1 MNIPS
6 LEPVYRTFMGLFRVL
21 SLVFFGVAPLA
32 AQAPR
37 PIAFSDFNTWRSIQ
51 SQELSPDGKYLAYAL
66 MPQVG
71 DGEAVLRE
79 LATGRET
86 RFPIGAMPPPATD
99 GEGEDGPPPPRGPR
113 VDFSGDSRYLFV
125 TSYPAKAASDQ
136 AKRDKKPAPPN
147 GLVIVEVGAGRL
159 TRIEDVQSFGFP
171 EEVTNAVAYRR
182 SGKGATELVVRSLP
196 SNAERKFADVNEY
209 SFTRDGA
216 LLAIA
221 TKDAVKI
228 LTPEVVT
235 ITTASGS
242 YAKLTWDEA
251 QNQLAFVTKTA
262 LYGWKRGQATAAEW
276 RRGSISDR
284 ANLLFSRDGARV
296 FFNTV
301 PERPKRPAAD
311 PTEEKAV
318 FDLWHYQDDR
328 VQTIQKVRAE
338 QERNRSYRAVFS
350 ILDEKFTQLATPD
363 LQEVTPSEDGLVAV
377 GVDDQPYRKDN
388 DYSDRYS
395 DFWLLNTVTGDR
407 SLIVQRA
414 AGTPSLSPDGK
425 FAVYYSGG
433 HWWVI
438 NVATNTFTNLTA
450 HLPIRFRNELH
461 DSPGGGASYGQVGWT
476 KDSRYFLAYDRYDI
490 WALTPDALSARNLTE
505 GEGRKQKIQFRLV
518 RLRTD
523 RRNRHLDP
531 AEPLLLR
538 AENEVT
544 RETGFYRDALAGEA
558 PPQKILMAAK
568 SFRAPVKA
576 KDADVLL
583 LAASSFAEYPDLLI
597 TDSSLAKL
605 DKVTRA
611 NPQQAQMAWGTAEL
625 MKFTNLN
632 GVPLQGVLV
641 KPPGFDPA
649 KKYPLMVYIYERL
662 SQTLHTFYDPAPSH
676 RVNPA
681 VYASNGYVVLMP
693 DIAYT
698 IGYPGQS
705 GMNAVMPAVQ
715 KVVDEGYIDE
725 ARIGIQGHSWG
736 GYQIAYMVTKTNR
749 FRAAAPG
756 ALVGNMFA
764 AYSGIR
770 YGTGVPR
777 QFQYERTQSRIG
789 GTPWQYPLRFLE
801 NSPVFTADR
810 VQTPILMLHN
820 DGDDAVPWTQG
831 IEFFLALR
839 RLDKEAYFFNYNG
852 EPHGIRKR
860 ANQMDY
866 ALRLFQFFGHYL
878 KNEPKPKWM
887 EKGIPYIE
895 RDRPEHQA
903 TSAQ

>member
-1 MNIPS
+1 
-6 LEPVYRTFMGLFRVL
+6 MGLLRVFSVFVF
-21 SLVFFGVAPLA
+21 SLASAV

-37 PIAFSDFNTWRSIQ
+37 PIDFKDFDSWRSIQ
-51 SQELSPDGKYLAYAL
+51 SQELSRDGKYLAYCL
-66 MPQVG
+66 IPQSG
-71 DGEAVLRE
+71 DGEAVVRE
-79 LATGRET
+79 LSTGREI
-86 RFPIGAMPPPATD
+86 RVPIGAMPPPATD

-113 VDFSGDSRYLFV
+113 MDFSGDGRYVFV
-125 TSYPAKAASDQ
+125 TSYPPKAAAAQ

-147 GLVIVEVGAGRL
+147 GLVIIEVASGQL
-159 TRIEDVQSFGFP
+159 TRIEDVQSFAFP
-171 EEVTNAVAYRR
+171 EDVTNAIAFRR
-182 SGKGATELVVRSLP
+182 TGKGPTELVVHSLP
-196 SNAERKFADVNEY
+196 GHTERKFADVNEY
-209 SFTRDGA
+209 SFTRDGKI
-216 LLAIA
+216 LAIA
-221 TKDAVKI
+221 TKDAVKV
-228 LTPEVVT
+228 LNPEVQT
-235 ITTASGS
+235 ITTATGS

-251 QNQLAFVTKTA
+251 QNQLAFVTRQA
-262 LYGWKRGQATAAEW
+262 LFGWKRGQATANQWHRAT
-276 RRGSISDR
+276 ISER
-284 ANLLFSRDGARV
+284 ANLLFARDGSRV

-301 PERPKRPAAD
+301 PERPKRPEPDLA
-311 PTEEKAV
+311 EEKAV

-350 ILDEKFTQLATPD
+350 ILDKKFLQLAAKD
-363 LQEVTPSEDGLVAV
+363 LPEVTPSEDGLVAV

-395 DFWLLNTVTGDR
+395 DFWLLNAVTGER
-407 SLIVQRA
+407 SLIVQRS

-425 FAVYYSGG
+425 FATYYSFGN
-433 HWWVI
+433 WWVI
-438 NVATNTFTNLTA
+438 NVATNTVTNLTA
-450 HLPIRFRNELH
+450 HLKVRFRNELH
-461 DSPGGGASYGQVGWT
+461 DSPGGAASYGQVGWT
-476 KDSRYFLAYDRYDI
+476 KDSRHFLVYDRYDI
-490 WALTPDALSARNLTE
+490 WALTPDASAAKNLTE
-505 GEGRKQKIQFRLV
+505 GEGRKQQIQFRLV
-518 RLRTD
+518 RLRND
-523 RRNRHLDP
+523 PRDRHLDP

-544 RETGFYRDALAGEA
+544 RESGFYRDSFTGDT

-568 SFRAPVKA
+568 NFRAPVKA

-583 LAASSFAEYPDLLI
+583 LSASSFTEFPDLLI
-597 TDSSLAKL
+597 TDSSFAKL

-611 NPQQAQMAWGTAEL
+611 NPQQAQMAWGSAEL

-725 ARIGIQGHSWG
+725 TRIGIQGHSWG

-770 YGTGVPR
+770 YGTGIPR

-839 RLDKEAYFFNYNG
+839 RLNKEAYFFNYNG

-878 KNEPKPKWM
+878 KNETKPKWM

-895 RDRPEHQA
+895 RDSPEHQA
-903 TSAQ
+903 TSLQ

>member
-1 MNIPS
+1 MGS
-6 LEPVYRTFMGLFRVL
+6 LRIVCLLIGGLASL
-21 SLVFFGVAPLA
+21 S

-37 PIAFSDFNTWRSIQ
+37 PIAFTDFNSWRSLQ
-51 SQELSPDGKYLAYAL
+51 SQVLSRDGKYLAYAL
-66 MPQVG
+66 MPQTG

-86 RFPIGAMPPPATD
+86 RIAIGAMPPPATD
-99 GEGEDGPPPPRGPR
+99 GEGEEGPPPTRGPR
-113 VDFSGDSRYLFV
+113 IDFSGDGRYLFV
-125 TSYPAKAASDQ
+125 TTYPPKAATDQ

-147 GLVIVEVGAGRL
+147 GLVIVDVTAKQP
-159 TRIEDVQSFGFP
+159 TRIEDVQSFAFP
-171 EEVTNAVAYRR
+171 EDVTNAVAFRR
-182 SGKGATELVVRSLP
+182 NGKGPTELVVRALP
-196 SNAERKFADVNEY
+196 GNTERKFPDVKEY
-209 SFTRDGA
+209 SFTRDGQC
-216 LLAIA
+216 LAIA
-221 TKDAVKI
+221 MKDSVKI
-228 LTPEVVT
+228 LSSELQT
-235 ITTASGS
+235 ITPANGT
-242 YAKLTWDEA
+242 YAKLTWDDT
-251 QNQLAFVTKTA
+251 QSQLAFVSKEA
-262 LYGWKRGQATAAEW
+262 LFGWKRGQPTAREW
-276 RRGSISDR
+276 HRGSISDR
-284 ANLLFSRDGARV
+284 ANLLFSRDGSRV

-301 PERPKRPAAD
+301 PARPKRPEPDLA
-311 PTEEKAV
+311 EEKAV

-338 QERNRSYRAVFS
+338 QERNRSFRAAFS
-350 ILDEKFTQLATPD
+350 IVDNKFTQLGSPD
-363 LQEVTPSEDGLVAV
+363 LPEVTPSDDGLVAI

-395 DFWLLNTVTGDR
+395 DFWLINTISGDR
-407 SLIVQRA
+407 SLIVQRS
-414 AGTPSLSPDGK
+414 AGAPTLSPDGK
-425 FAVYYSGG
+425 YATYYSSG

-438 NVATNTFTNLTA
+438 NVATNTVTNLTA
-450 HLPIRFRNELH
+450 HLKVRFRNELH
-461 DSPGGGASYGQVGWT
+461 DSPGGGASYGQIGWT
-476 KDSRYFLAYDRYDI
+476 KDSRHFLVYDRYDV
-490 WALTPDALSARNLTE
+490 WALTPDASEAKNLTE
-505 GEGRKQKIQFRLV
+505 GEGRKQKIMFRLV
-518 RLRTD
+518 RLRVD
-523 RRNRHLDP
+523 PRNRHLDP

-544 RETGFYRDALAGEA
+544 RESGFYRDSFTGDA

-568 SFRAPVKA
+568 SFRPPVKA

-583 LAASSFAEYPDLLI
+583 LSASSFAEFPDLLI
-597 TDSSLAKL
+597 TDSSFAKL

-611 NPQQAQMAWGTAEL
+611 NPQQEQMAWGSAEL

-756 ALVGNMFA
+756 ALVGNMFS

-820 DGDDAVPWTQG
+820 DADDAVPWTQG

-866 ALRLFQFFGHYL
+866 SLRLFQFFGHYL
-878 KNEPKPKWM
+878 KGEPKPKWM
-887 EKGIPYIE
+887 EKGIPFIE
-895 RDRPEHQA
+895 RDNPEHQA
-903 TSAQ
+903 TSLQ